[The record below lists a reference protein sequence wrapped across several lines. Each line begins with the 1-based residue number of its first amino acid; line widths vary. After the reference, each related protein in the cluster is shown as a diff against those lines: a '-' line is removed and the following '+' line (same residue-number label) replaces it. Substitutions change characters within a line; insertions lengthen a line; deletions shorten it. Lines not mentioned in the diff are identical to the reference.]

1 MKAGKVGG
9 SVLDAMREQIWK
21 LHLELPKNGLVTWT
35 GGNVSGR
42 DLETGYVVI
51 KPTGVRYED
60 LRPEHLVILD
70 MEGKTIEGDLKPSSD
85 TASHLYIYRHRPD
98 VSGIVHTHSPYA
110 TAFAALG
117 RPIPVY
123 LTAIADEFGGP
134 IPCGG
139 FALIGGEQIGQ
150 EVVKSIGNSP
160 AVLLK
165 NHGVFTVGSSA
176 EAAVKAAVMVE
187 DAARTVWIA
196 LQMGRP
202 DEIPADQVAKLRRRY
217 LDQYGQ
223 PT

>member
-1 MKAGKVGG
+1 LLEA
-9 SVLDAMREQIWK
+9 LRQELWR

-35 GGNVSGR
+35 GGNVSAR
-42 DLETGYVVI
+42 DPKTGYVVI
-51 KPTGVRYED
+51 KPSGVRYET
-60 LRPEHLVILD
+60 LQPEHMVVVDLDAKVI
-70 MEGKTIEGDLKPSSD
+70 KGDLKPSSD

-98 VSGIVHTHSPYA
+98 INGIVHTHSPYA

-139 FALIGGEQIGQ
+139 FALIGSEAIGQ
-150 EVVKSIGNSP
+150 MVVESIGDSP

-165 NHGVFTVGSSA
+165 HHGVFTIGETA

-187 DAARTVWIA
+187 DIARTVWIA
-196 LQMGRP
+196 LQLGQP
-202 DEIPADQVAKLRRRY
+202 DEIPPDAVAKLRERY
-217 LDQYGQ
+217 TQVYGQ
-223 PT
+223 